1 MSSDGDEP
9 YGRNDAHGETR
20 GFTTV
25 FDAPG
30 KLTCRPG
37 DVAHVY
43 GRLALY
49 ESPKTGMEIKL
60 QHLEPGLMTT
70 WHTHT
75 CGHGMYVL
83 AGKLHTSHGTFGPG
97 DFVWFEAGTRME
109 HGTVDEPADLL
120 FITDG
125 PFDIAME

>member
-1 MSSDGDEP
+1 MEKQEASRRYSMPPASLPAGP
-9 YGRNDAHGETR
+9 VTWR
-20 GFTTV
+20 
-25 FDAPG
+25 
-30 KLTCRPG
+30 TCMAGWP
-37 DVAHVY
+37 
-43 GRLALY
+43 LY